1 MKTKWS
7 TQQLICTGMLAAVAG
22 VLMSLEFS
30 VPLMPPFYKVDLSDV
45 PSVLA
50 LFLMGPA
57 SAACVEVIKILIKLI
72 TVGTN
77 SFYVGELANLIGVAL
92 FVLPLWFIYRRM
104 GSTRKG
110 AAWGLTVSVVIRTM
124 MSCLINAFITLP
136 LYAAAMG
143 VSLDEVVRMV
153 ASVNPAITDLTT
165 FIVLATIPFNVLKLT
180 VNYLIG
186 YFLYERLHATYPVL
200 RTVQPAERERRR
212 IKNDSILS

>member
-7 TQQLICTGMLAAVAG
+7 TQKLIYTGMLAALAG

-45 PSVLA
+45 PSVMA

-57 SAACVEVIKILIKLI
+57 SAAWVEIIKILIKLI

-77 SFYVGELANLIGVAL
+77 SFYVGELSNLIGVAL
-92 FVLPLWFIYRRM
+92 FVVPLWLIYRKT
-104 GSTRKG
+104 GQNRK
-110 AAWGLTVSVVIRTM
+110 AAVWSLSASVVIRTAFA
-124 MSCLINAFITLP
+124 CFVNAFITLP

-153 ASVNPAITDLTT
+153 AAMNPAITNLTT
-165 FIVLATIPFNVLKLT
+165 FIILATIPFNILKLGI
-180 VNYLIG
+180 NYLIG
-186 YFLYERLHATYPVL
+186 YLLYERLHAVS
-200 RTVQPAERERRR
+200 PAFRAV
-212 IKNDSILS
+212 

>member
-7 TQQLICTGMLAAVAG
+7 TQKLIYTGMLAALAG

-45 PSVLA
+45 PSVMA

-57 SAACVEVIKILIKLI
+57 SAAWVEIIKILIKLI

-77 SFYVGELANLIGVAL
+77 SFYVGELSNLIGVAL
-92 FVLPLWFIYRRM
+92 FVVPLWLIYRKT
-104 GSTRKG
+104 GQNRK
-110 AAWGLTVSVVIRTM
+110 AAVWSLSASVVIRTAFA
-124 MSCLINAFITLP
+124 CFVNAFITLP

-153 ASVNPAITDLTT
+153 AAVNPAITNLTT
-165 FIVLATIPFNVLKLT
+165 FIILATIHFNILKLGI
-180 VNYLIG
+180 NYLIG
-186 YFLYERLHATYPVL
+186 YLLYERLHAVS
-200 RTVQPAERERRR
+200 PAFRAV
-212 IKNDSILS
+212 